1 MNLRDNVSQ
10 IRYSENKSE
19 RKFTGAFVF
28 VTKMAFLN
36 QKILLNVGYMYRE
49 WNNHLQFARHRL
61 ANLSFRKQV
70 GMRTCRH
77 KR

>member
-28 VTKMAFLN
+28 VTKMAFLS
-36 QKILLNVGYMYRE
+36 QIVQEEDYPTWKGVA
-49 WNNHLQFARHRL
+49 F
-61 ANLSFRKQV
+61 
-70 GMRTCRH
+70 
-77 KR
+77 

>member
-28 VTKMAFLN
+28 VIEMAFLS
-36 QKILLNVGYMYRE
+36 QIVKEEDYSTWKGGDAFCVGKKVSLEGTLNRGNICLMY
-49 WNNHLQFARHRL
+49 
-61 ANLSFRKQV
+61 ANA
-70 GMRTCRH
+70 
-77 KR
+77 